1 MQTHIKQK
9 PLCGHGVE
17 VPQDL
22 AVDSPLPGGTGGDCK
37 NIFLGVFFF
46 FVPWRDSSDMMLWN
60 KKGVTASK

>member
-46 FVPWRDSSDMMLWN
+46 FVP
-60 KKGVTASK
+60 